1 MNELTLLNYVV
12 GSASFEILTTAVV
25 IMSRSSGSGVRF
37 PVETPVI
44 RGKICGL
51 DLIRAPDFSE
61 TLSRRARTSG
71 GTAYPAVPRYQP
83 RDIAKFRSCA
93 TTLR

>member
-1 MNELTLLNYVV
+1 M
-12 GSASFEILTTAVV
+12 
-25 IMSRSSGSGVRF
+25 RF
-37 PVETPVI
+37 PVEIPVI
-44 RGKICGL
+44 SGENGGL

-83 RDIAKFRSCA
+83 RDIAKFPSCA

>member
-1 MNELTLLNYVV
+1 GISTGNCTPELDGCCYNVSVV
-12 GSASFEILTTAVV
+12 EFRGAVPCGNTG
-25 IMSRSSGSGVRF
+25 ISGENG
-37 PVETPVI
+37 
-44 RGKICGL
+44 GL

-83 RDIAKFRSCA
+83 RDIAKFPSCA